1 MFGTVIPEDLII
13 QFHVEGSN
21 VVCSVYGL
29 HYHSSLPSQKKN
41 GGLLGTAKSSSN
53 IWYPFSINL
62 VLS

>member
-1 MFGTVIPEDLII
+1 MFGTAIPEDLII
-13 QFHVEGSN
+13 QFHAEGSS

-41 GGLLGTAKSSSN
+41 AKSSK

-62 VLS
+62 VIS

>member
-41 GGLLGTAKSSSN
+41 GGSN
-53 IWYPFSINL
+53 IWYTFSINRY
-62 VLS
+62 